1 MVLPGTIVLGGVA
14 GVNSFT
20 LPGAIGGHTLEP
32 GSYRLLATPALD
44 GRAGNQQQTSFQ
56 ITR

>member
-1 MVLPGTIVLGGVA
+1 VTLPGTIALAGVA

-32 GSYRLLATPALD
+32 GSYRLLATAALD
-44 GRAGNQQQTSFQ
+44 GGAGNQQQITFQ
-56 ITR
+56 INR